1 MRAFRSSMLGLL
13 MSAAPIAAQQAVT
26 ARDTTHRFSVAGDYT
41 FTTLDDQVAGHDT
54 WKFASASLGYRTSV
68 GPVIARMNYAERF
81 GLVGRQFEAD
91 AYPSIADGKYL
102 YLNLGWSDDDLFPQW
117 RSGAEF
123 YTNLP
128 NAYEASIGYRQLRFD
143 GAPVTLFTGT
153 VGKYTGNYWFSARPF
168 VQWKRSGTSLSGSLT
183 ARRYFADANEFVGA
197 RIGAGSAPPDQYT
210 ATELART
217 GSASAD
223 VHGSTRLGERFYGTW
238 TAGWER
244 EQLALSRTRTRW
256 DFTAGLKVAF

>member
-1 MRAFRSSMLGLL
+1 MLGLVV
-13 MSAAPIAAQQAVT
+13 AAVPLSAQQAVA
-26 ARDTTHRFSVAGDYT
+26 ARDTTHRYSIAADYT
-41 FTTLDDQVAGHDT
+41 YTTLDDQVAGRDT
-54 WKFASASLGYRTSV
+54 WKFATASLGYRTGI

-91 AYPSIADGKYL
+91 AYPSVGEGKYL
-102 YLNLGWSDDDLFPQW
+102 YLNLGWSNQDLFPQW

-153 VGKYTGNYWFSARPF
+153 VGKYTGNYWLSLRPF

-183 ARRYFADANEFVGA
+183 GRRYFETSEEYIGA
-197 RIGAGSAPPDQYT
+197 RIGAGSAPADQYT
-210 ATELART
+210 ITELART
-217 GSASAD
+217 GSFSAD
-223 VHGSTRLGERFYGTW
+223 VHGSTKLAQRVYGTW
-238 TAGWER
+238 TIGWER
-244 EQLALSRTRTRW
+244 EQLALDRDRTRW
-256 DFTAGLKVAF
+256 DLTGGLKVAF